1 MAKFEALWAALHQP
15 LFLNSLPRKGELMTI
30 QAWRRAFT
38 LNSRQL
44 LINCFAAHWRF
55 SLKLGSIT
63 AIALAAVVSTPL
75 VAQAYTAR
83 VTLFLTREPGE
94 TYDTFLR
101 QCEAIARA
109 GVQRSFDADSLT
121 SEVVLTVV
129 GENQG
134 LALPVME
141 VAVTR
146 NQWEWR
152 PDPQYWA
159 RYYNN
164 ASNLLDL

>member
-1 MAKFEALWAALHQP
+1 MTSWRH
-15 LFLNSLPRKGELMTI
+15 SLGRWS
-30 QAWRRAFT
+30 Q
-38 LNSRQL
+38 QL
-44 LINCFAAHWRF
+44 LSQGLTTRWNFTI
-55 SLKLGSIT
+55 KLGSVT
-63 AIALAAVVSTPL
+63 AIALTTVLSAPL
-75 VAQAYTAR
+75 VAQAYTSR
-83 VTLFLTREPGE
+83 VTLFVTRNQDDSYE
-94 TYDTFLR
+94 TFLR
-101 QCEAIARA
+101 QCDAIARA
-109 GVQRSFDADSLT
+109 GVQRSFDADPLT
-121 SEVVLTVV
+121 SEVVLVIV

-146 NQWEWR
+146 SEWEFL

>member
-1 MAKFEALWAALHQP
+1 MIMQ
-15 LFLNSLPRKGELMTI
+15 S
-30 QAWRRAFT
+30 WRRALT
-38 LNSRQL
+38 QNSRQL
-44 LINCFAAHWRF
+44 LISCLACRWRF
-55 SLKLGSIT
+55 PLKLSGIT
-63 AIALAAVVSTPL
+63 AIALATVVSTPL

-83 VTLFLTREPGE
+83 VTLFLTREQGE
-94 TYDTFLR
+94 SYDTFLR

-109 GVQRSFDADSLT
+109 GVQRSFDADPLT

-152 PDPQYWA
+152 PDAQYWA